1 MKKSIGKLICA
12 PNQNY
17 FFDAVV
23 NQMVQERRQFCICS
37 LGIMSLQAEK

>member
-23 NQMVQERRQFCICS
+23 NQIVPLSDNSFE
-37 LGIMSLQAEK
+37 QASRV